1 MLREGLARYAAAAVH
16 TPFVG
21 DRADDLK
28 PAFHAGRQRYGCVQG
43 RKTLAARPGTRFK
56 CGLTALRARPS
67 FCVHPSQCFLHRNG
81 KGGASSMALA
91 INAVAQTIRGSRA
104 IVARPSGTRDVAQ
117 PRSSVYQGASAQ
129 PLMAP

>member
-43 RKTLAARPGTRFK
+43 LAPKLSPRVRV
-56 CGLTALRARPS
+56 R
-67 FCVHPSQCFLHRNG
+67 
-81 KGGASSMALA
+81 ASSA
-91 INAVAQTIRGSRA
+91 
-104 IVARPSGTRDVAQ
+104 D
-117 PRSSVYQGASAQ
+117 
-129 PLMAP
+129 